1 MRKSFLSL
9 STLSA
14 ALLCAGFINA
24 HAAEPYYNPAN
35 PASATGK
42 TTGYELYS
50 TIGCPGQALLNGACV
65 TTPEAKAAPAKQAV
79 PKAAAPADPWLRSYL
94 FVPTGVKETSG
105 LMVERLIPREVVA
118 GQPFDYLLKVTNL
131 TPSTLKDVSVSDVC
145 GDNFSLISSTPQTT
159 QANNNHLQWDLGEMA
174 GKETRDITVRG
185 AYPAGAPARSCVS
198 AAYDLTSCQAFNV
211 VEPKLNLT
219 VTAPA
224 EVMRCDP
231 IPVRY
236 VVSNPGTGTSREAA
250 LTANTPEGLGSKD
263 GTLMGVAALG
273 DLAAGASRTVEA
285 IFMAKAPGTY
295 EFKPVASASPALK
308 AEAAAGTKV
317 TQPKL
322 EVSKTGRDEVLLGR
336 DVAYTIKVA
345 NTGDAV
351 ARDVVVEETLPAGAS
366 LASASAGGKAEQ
378 GKVVWRLP
386 DLKPG
391 ESKELSVALGVHN
404 LGMVT
409 SATRAT
415 AYCADVAHA
424 TAKTDVKGIPAVLLE
439 VVDMVDPV
447 EVGKDTTFVIT
458 ATNQGSATDVN
469 LRIKAVLEDSMSL
482 VSSEGATAGT
492 ATGNTVE
499 FAPLP
504 ALAPGDKATW
514 KVTAKA
520 GKPADHRFFV
530 EMTSDLRNRP
540 VQETEATTLF
550 K

>member
-1 MRKSFLSL
+1 MRKTFISL
-9 STLSA
+9 SSLSV
-14 ALLCAGFINA
+14 ALMGAGLVAA
-24 HAAEPYYNPAN
+24 HAAEPYYNPSN
-35 PASATGK
+35 PASPTGK
-42 TTGYELYS
+42 TTGYELYQ
-50 TIGCPGQALLNGACV
+50 TIGCPGQALLNGPC
-65 TTPEAKAAPAKQAV
+65 TTVPDAKAAPKAA
-79 PKAAAPADPWLRSYL
+79 PKPAAAAPSDPWLRSYL

-105 LMVERLIPREVVA
+105 LMVERLVPREVVA

-131 TPSTLKDVSVSDVC
+131 TPSALKDVSVTDAC
-145 GDNFSLISSTPQTT
+145 GDNFTLISSNPVTT
-159 QANNNHLQWDLGEMA
+159 QANGNNLQWVLGEMQA
-174 GKETRDITVRG
+174 KETRDITVRG
-185 AYPAGAPARSCVS
+185 AFPAGAVARSCVS
-198 AAYDLTSCQAFNV
+198 AEYDQASCQAFNV
-211 VEPKLNLT
+211 VEPKLNLA

-224 EVMRCDP
+224 EALRCEP

-236 VVSNPGTGTSREAA
+236 VVSNPGSGTSRDAA
-250 LTANTPEGLGSKD
+250 LTANTPDGLSSKD

-273 DLAAGASRTVEA
+273 DLAAGAARTVDA
-285 IFMAKAPGTY
+285 VFLAQAPGTY
-295 EFKPVASASPALK
+295 EFKPVASASPQLK
-308 AEAAAGTKV
+308 AEATAATKV

-351 ARDVVVEETLPAGAS
+351 ARDVVVEEILPAGAGFV
-366 LASASAGGKAEQ
+366 SASDGGKADA

-391 ESKELSVALGVHN
+391 ESKQLTVAMGVRN

-409 SATRAT
+409 STTRAT
-415 AYCADVAHA
+415 AYCADVANA
-424 TAKTDVKGIPAVLLE
+424 TAKTDVRGIPAVLLE
-439 VVDMVDPV
+439 VVDAVDPV

-482 VSSEGATAGT
+482 VSSEGVTTGT
-492 ATGNTVE
+492 STGNTVE

-504 ALAPGDKATW
+504 ALASGASATW
-514 KVTAKA
+514 KVIAKA
-520 GKPADHRFFV
+520 LKPADHRLFV
-530 EMTSDLRNRP
+530 EMTSDLRSRP

>member
-1 MRKSFLSL
+1 MPKTFLSL
-9 STLSA
+9 SSLSA
-14 ALLCAGFINA
+14 ALVCAGFVGA

-35 PASATGK
+35 PASPTGK
-42 TTGYELYS
+42 TTGYELYQ
-50 TIGCPGQALLNGACV
+50 TIGCPGQALLNGTC
-65 TTPEAKAAPAKQAV
+65 TTAPAATPPAKGA

-105 LMVERLIPREVVA
+105 LMVERLVPREVVA
-118 GQPFDYLLKVTNL
+118 GQPFDYVLRVTNL
-131 TPSTLKDVSVSDVC
+131 TPTVLKDVAVSDVC
-145 GDNFSLISSTPQTT
+145 GDNFTLISSNPATA
-159 QANNNHLQWDLGEMA
+159 QANGNNLQWVLGEMQ
-174 GKETRDITVRG
+174 GRETRDITVRG
-185 AYPAGAPARSCVS
+185 SFPGGAVAKSCVS
-198 AAYDLTSCQAFNV
+198 AEYDQASCQAFNV

-219 VTAPA
+219 VSAPA
-224 EVMRCDP
+224 EVMRCEP

-236 VVSNPGTGTSREAA
+236 VVSNPGTGTSKGAG
-250 LTANTPEGLGSKD
+250 LTANTPEGLSSKD
-263 GTLMGVAALG
+263 GALMGVTALG
-273 DLAAGASRTVEA
+273 DLAAGTSRTVDA
-285 IFMAKAPGTY
+285 VYMAKAPGSY
-295 EFKPVASASPALK
+295 EFKPVASASPELK
-308 AEAAAGTKV
+308 AEAAAATKV

-322 EVSKTGRDEVLLGR
+322 EVSKSGRDEVLLGR

-351 ARDVVVEETLPAGAS
+351 ARDVVVEESLPAGAS
-366 LASASAGGKAEQ
+366 LVSASDGGRAEAGR
-378 GKVVWRLP
+378 VVWRLP

-391 ESKELSVALGVHN
+391 ESKELNVAMGVPN

-415 AYCADVAHA
+415 AYCADAA
-424 TAKTDVKGIPAVLLE
+424 SASARTDVRGIPAVLLE
-439 VVDMVDPV
+439 VVDVVDPV
-447 EVGKDTTFVIT
+447 EVGRDTTFIIT

-469 LRIKAVLEDSMSL
+469 LRIKAMLEDSMSL
-482 VSSEGATAGT
+482 VSSEGVTAGT
-492 ATGNTVE
+492 LAGNTVE

>member
-14 ALLCAGFINA
+14 TLLCVGFINA

-35 PASATGK
+35 PASPTGK
-42 TTGYELYS
+42 TTGYELYP
-50 TIGCPGQALLNGACV
+50 TIGCPGQALLNGKC
-65 TTPEAKAAPAKQAV
+65 TTAPEAKAAPAKKAE
-79 PKAAAPADPWLRSYL
+79 PKAAAPADAWLRSYL
-94 FVPTGVKETSG
+94 YVPTGVKETSG
-105 LMVERLIPREVVA
+105 LMVERLVPREVVA

-131 TPSTLKDVSVSDVC
+131 TPSALKDVSVSDVC
-145 GDNFSLISSTPQTT
+145 GDNFTLISSTPQTT
-159 QANNNHLQWDLGEMA
+159 QSNNNNLQWDLGEMA

-185 AYPAGAPARSCVS
+185 SYPAGAPAKSCVS
-198 AAYDLTSCQAFNV
+198 AAYDLASCQAFNV

-219 VTAPA
+219 VTAPT

-236 VVSNPGTGTSREAA
+236 VISNPGTGTSRDAA
-250 LTANTPEGLGSKD
+250 LTGHTPEGLIGKD

-273 DLAAGASRTVEA
+273 DLAAGASRTVDA
-285 IFMAKAPGTY
+285 TFTAKAPGMY
-295 EFKPVASASPALK
+295 EFKPVASAIPELK

-322 EVSKTGRDEVLLGR
+322 EVSMSGRDEVLLGR
-336 DVAYTIKVA
+336 DVAYAIKVA
-345 NTGDAV
+345 NTGDAE
-351 ARDVVVEETLPAGAS
+351 ARDLVVEEVLPAGTS
-366 LASASAGGKAEQ
+366 LASASDGGRAEA

-386 DLKPG
+386 ALKPG
-391 ESKELSVALGVHN
+391 ESRELNVALNVGN

-409 SATRAT
+409 STTRAT
-415 AYCADVAHA
+415 AYCADAA
-424 TAKTDVKGIPAVLLE
+424 TASAKTDVKGIPAVLLE
-439 VVDMVDPV
+439 VVDITDPV
-447 EVGKDTTFVIT
+447 EVGKDTTYVIT

-482 VSSEGATAGT
+482 VSSEGATTGT
-492 ATGNTVE
+492 AAGNAVE

-504 ALAPGDKATW
+504 ALAPGAHATW

-520 GKPADHRFFV
+520 VKPADHRFFV